1 MAIAEKQHRRFS
13 GKTKYAVLAMAAA
26 VIVIA
31 ASFGV
36 IEQKH
41 TSISP
46 TAMTA
51 YAVSPVVG
59 AIQPS
64 AGYYLALQGNT
75 TKIYVVSVNVTS
87 GYYPYDT
94 RSGFGGQEVT
104 HGEPCLIINVTV
116 RNDYSTQYPPPM
128 QYPGLPTFAYVFLT
142 AQIFHGNTEIKA
154 TDLTQAGLP
163 ADSYSYATLNGGQTG
178 TVSVYLATT
187 SKSEVTSYKI
197 IPVWVGG
204 LPLA

>member
-1 MAIAEKQHRRFS
+1 MAIAEKQPRRFS
-13 GKTKYAVLAMAAA
+13 RKTKYAILAAA
-26 VIVIA
+26 AAIIVIA
-31 ASFGV
+31 ASFWLIG
-36 IEQKH
+36 QRH
-41 TSISP
+41 TSISLALP
-46 TAMTA
+46 AD
-51 YAVSPVVG
+51 AVNPVVG

-64 AGYYLALQGNT
+64 ADYYLTLQGNA

-104 HGEPCLIINVTV
+104 YGEPCLIINVTV